1 MGIFKTRDQHERQ
14 EKVKHA
20 QRLREEDERRRT
32 KFDTRDYQCKVEGCG
47 LHFMDRGDF
56 SVHLRQHKDE
66 MVRAMVCIHCGVKFR
81 IRKLYKE
88 HNEAHKEDA
97 KRKVLGQIR

>member
-1 MGIFKTRDQHERQ
+1 MGIFKTREEYEHEDYERHRERQ
-14 EKVKHA
+14 QYSRDR
-20 QRLREEDERRRT
+20 QRERAAGGY
-32 KFDTRDYQCKVEGCG
+32 KCKVEGCG

-56 SVHLRQHKDE
+56 SVHLRQHRDE
-66 MVRAMVCIHCGVKFR
+66 MVRAMVCIHCGVKFM